1 MRTLQEMRALVD
13 EGKAQVLTIERAK
26 ELKGKAISTIYFG
39 YQGQDGIDH
48 FVVGDVVSKLEYYR
62 NLKEDCYPDKHGFQN
77 RAEYW
82 EAIMTEEELEECRRN
97 NILITAEG
105 RNTYIQ
111 ETGSGVFWCSDQ
123 DRHVFYIEEV

>member
-1 MRTLQEMRALVD
+1 MRTLQEMITLVD

-39 YQGQDGIDH
+39 YAGQDGIDH

-82 EAIMTEEELEECRRN
+82 EAIMTEEELEECRNRN
-97 NILITAEG
+97 FLFTEDG
-105 RNTYIQ
+105 RNTFIQ
-111 ETGSGVFWCSDQ
+111 EAGNGVFWCSDI
-123 DRHVFYIEEV
+123 DRWVFYVED